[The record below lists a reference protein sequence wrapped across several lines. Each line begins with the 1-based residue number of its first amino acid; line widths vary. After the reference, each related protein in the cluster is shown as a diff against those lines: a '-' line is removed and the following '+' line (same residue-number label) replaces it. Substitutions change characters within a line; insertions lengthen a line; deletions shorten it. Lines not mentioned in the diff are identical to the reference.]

1 MIFSKN
7 EEEQVKPTSVQGSK
21 ILLLPGLYHQGYHL
35 LKFYARI
42 GAFEYSKKQQK
53 ECSPSIAANTTYQK
67 ISSVARECA
76 RKEFEIPNKAEPVTS
91 ET

>member
-7 EEEQVKPTSVQGSK
+7 EEVQVKPTSVQGSK
-21 ILLLPGLYHQGYHL
+21 MLLLPGLYHQGYHP
-35 LKFYARI
+35 LKLYARI
-42 GAFEYSKKQQK
+42 GAFEYSKTQK

-67 ISSVARECA
+67 ISSVVRECA